1 MGHRHE
7 TGYEPLNTPKPV
19 ADDVWVVDGPAIRFY
34 GMPFSTRATI
44 LRLADGG
51 LWVHSPT
58 SLDEGLAEQVAA
70 LGPVHH
76 LVAPNWIHYAYIA
89 DWQARFAQAESWAAP
104 GVAERAKK
112 HGMDIRFDH
121 RLGQAAP
128 DAWAG
133 EIDQMIVRG
142 SEVHREAVFF
152 HRASATLILTDLIE
166 NFEPDKLGVFFRLMT
181 RLVGVQDPNGRM
193 PRDMRATFRDKNLL
207 REDVER
213 MISWRPE
220 RVILAHGRWYDS
232 DGSAELERAFGWLLR
247 R

>member
-1 MGHRHE
+1 MGHRNA
-7 TGYEPLNTPKPV
+7 TGYEPLNTPKAV

-44 LRLADGG
+44 VRLTDGG

-58 SLDEGLAEQVAA
+58 WLDEGLAEQVAA
-70 LGPVHH
+70 LGPVRH

-89 DWQARFAQAESWAAP
+89 DWQARFAGAESWASP

-112 HGMDIRFDH
+112 YRMDIHFDH
-121 RLGQAAP
+121 RLGQTPP
-128 DAWAG
+128 DAWG
-133 EIDQMIVRG
+133 DEIDQMIVRG
-142 SEVHREAVFF
+142 SQAHREAVFF

-166 NFEPDKLGVFFRLMT
+166 NFEPHKLGFWFRAMT
-181 RLVGVQDPNGRM
+181 RLAGNQDPNGRM
-193 PRDMRATFRDKNLL
+193 PRDMRATFRNRDAM

-213 MISWRPE
+213 MIGWRPE
-220 RVILAHGRWYDS
+220 RVILAHGRWYES
-232 DGSAELERAFGWLLR
+232 DGTAELERAFGWLLR